1 VKLKIVMPENPTRRA
16 ARIVLL
22 IVGIV
27 CVGFYCES
35 WLYRTGYQL
44 YENWKFDHEPVTA
57 AEPSPAKP
65 AKRPSLPVVLPDPD
79 RGTPASSPGSGRESG
94 LEAGG
99 VVGRISIPRLHISA
113 IVEEGVDE
121 TTLARAVGHIPGT
134 ALPGETGNIG
144 IAGHRDTF
152 FQKLKDLQPNDKIDF
167 TTHTGRYHYTVDS
180 LTVVEPSDVGVLR
193 ATGGQVL
200 TIVTCFPFH
209 YIGAAPRRFIVHA
222 VSD

>member
-1 VKLKIVMPENPTRRA
+1 MPQNPTRRV
-16 ARIVLL
+16 ARLILL
-22 IVGIV
+22 VVGIV
-27 CVGFYCES
+27 CLGIYCES
-35 WLYRTGYQL
+35 WLYRTAYQL
-44 YENWKFDHEPVTA
+44 YENWKFDHEPETA
-57 AEPSPAKP
+57 AEPARVEPAKP
-65 AKRPSLPVVLPDPD
+65 TRLPAVLPDPD
-79 RGTPASSPGSGRESG
+79 RGTPKSSPEVT
-94 LEAGG
+94 G

-121 TTLARAVGHIPGT
+121 STLARAVGHIPGT

-167 TTHTGRYHYTVDS
+167 TTHSGRYHYTVES
-180 LTVVEPSDVGVLR
+180 LTVVEPSDVSVLR
-193 ATGGQVL
+193 STGQKIL

-222 VSD
+222 VAD

>member
-1 VKLKIVMPENPTRRA
+1 MSEKPGRRV
-16 ARIVLL
+16 ARLILL
-22 IVGIV
+22 VVGII
-27 CVGFYCES
+27 CVGIYCEA
-35 WLYRTGYQL
+35 WLYRTAYQI
-44 YENWKFDHEPVTA
+44 YEGWQFDHEPETA
-57 AEPSPAKP
+57 AEAPPRPAP
-65 AKRPSLPVVLPDPD
+65 AKRRTLPVTLPDPD
-79 RGTPASSPGSGRESG
+79 RGTPSPPAE
-94 LEAGG
+94 EPGG
-99 VVGRISIPRLHISA
+99 VVGRISIPRLHLSA

-167 TTHTGRYHYTVDS
+167 TTHTGRYHYTVES
-180 LTVVEPSDVGVLR
+180 LTVVEPSDVSVLSS
-193 ATGGQVL
+193 TGGKIL